1 MSGQLHSLA
10 ALPPVSIEEE
20 GVWVVPGASM
30 DAGSLSPIAPLLLI
44 CSVEPSLA
52 EQKELLRKHYLIL
65 KFWEL

>member
-1 MSGQLHSLA
+1 
-10 ALPPVSIEEE
+10 
-20 GVWVVPGASM
+20 VVPGASM